1 MAVTEIKEGELYDG
15 ATNYSTGEKTTEKKK
30 KKNVNNLLTYE
41 YSD

>member
-15 ATNYSTGEKTTEKKK
+15 ATIIRQARKPRKKK

>member
-15 ATNYSTGEKTTEKKK
+15 ATIIRQARKPRKKKK